1 MKIERR
7 VSGLK
12 MTMITIRKVNQPI
25 MSDSWLDHLLNAPKI
40 TKDFLQDLIQ
50 YILAEVNLCAIYP
63 LF

>member
-12 MTMITIRKVNQPI
+12 MTLITLMEVNQRI

-50 YILAEVNLCAIYP
+50 YILAEIHLSAIYP

>member
-7 VSGLK
+7 VSRLK
-12 MTMITIRKVNQPI
+12 MTLITLMEVNQRI
-25 MSDSWLDHLLNAPKI
+25 MSDSWLDHLSNAPEI

-50 YILAEVNLCAIYP
+50 YILAEIHLSAIYP

>member
-12 MTMITIRKVNQPI
+12 MTLITLMKVIQGM

-50 YILAEVNLCAIYP
+50 CILAEVNFCAIYP

>member
-12 MTMITIRKVNQPI
+12 MTLIPLMKVNQRI